1 VADNSTQGGAD
12 TIRDKD
18 RAGVK
23 TQIFGLDVGI
33 GTGTEAL
40 MSAANPMPVNI
51 SGSAG
56 NGAQVTQTLT
66 AAGLAT
72 LAGTGSTTGSAV
84 VDVSNA
90 GNISFHL
97 LAAGFVGTVVF
108 EQSFD
113 PAGANGTWALVPVI
127 PEDATTPS
135 MTTLAINTAVAY
147 VRQFTQGM
155 FGPRLF
161 RVRVSA
167 FTSGSLTF
175 LGSAGPG
182 WVEGQPALAPSS
194 AVIGA
199 VSLAAAAT
207 PTGATVNT
215 SGTANTNSVLLAAD
229 ANRKALMVWNAGTG
243 VLSVGFGFTTT
254 TTLYSARIQPG
265 QGYEVP
271 PQFAPF
277 ALNGMSTVAT
287 QPVNITSAV

>member
-1 VADNSTQGGAD
+1 
-12 TIRDKD
+12 
-18 RAGVK
+18 
-23 TQIFGLDVGI
+23 
-33 GTGTEAL
+33 
-40 MSAANPMPVNI
+40 
-51 SGSAG
+51 
-56 NGAQVTQTLT
+56 
-66 AAGLAT
+66 
-72 LAGTGSTTGSAV
+72 
-84 VDVSNA
+84 
-90 GNISFHL
+90 
-97 LAAGFVGTVVF
+97 
-108 EQSFD
+108 
-113 PAGANGTWALVPVI
+113 
-127 PEDATTPS
+127 
-135 MTTLAINTAVAY
+135 LAINTAVAY
-147 VRQFTQGM
+147 IRQFTQGM
-155 FGPRLF
+155 FGPKLF

-167 FTSGSLTF
+167 FTSGTLNF

-182 WVEGQPALAPSS
+182 WVEGQPALAPSG

-215 SGTANTNSVLLAAD
+215 SGTVNTNTVLLAAD